1 MRNCLIFVLYFLL
14 VVPSMLAMVPDDA
27 RPKGIISGRVID
39 SLSNDPV
46 EYATVALYLHD
57 TKELVSGMISDL
69 TGSFRFK
76 GLEFNNYDVEISFI
90 GYNDLM
96 TRNVQVSES
105 QSNVDLGKV
114 HLQRSALNLKEV
126 EIVGGAPAIEYQ
138 IDRKV
143 IHVDKQITAISGTAV
158 DILESVPSVSVD
170 LEGNVTLRGSSSFA
184 VYIDGKPSVLDATD
198 ILNQIPAS
206 SIADIEIITNPSA
219 KIDPDGTA
227 GIINI
232 KMKKIKLE
240 GLNGVMNANLGQ
252 FNTYGGDFLLN
263 YKKEKFNL
271 YFGADYNRRS
281 HPGTMTN
288 ERTTTK
294 NDTIFHIN
302 STGDRDRNRTS
313 WNVRSGIELNLTKLD
328 YANIGFNVG
337 DHSHG
342 GTSVSK
348 YDKWNETQNLHHVY
362 ISNEDENRSG
372 KNYSINLDY
381 KHQFGHPEH
390 ELAFQ
395 LIYDGHDGDETS
407 INELSDSI
415 GQIVSGQTSTE
426 SGPMARIRLKMDYT
440 RPILEN
446 NKLEA
451 GYQSIMARSDEK
463 NTVSSYNPVTY
474 DYDLIPEYGHVA
486 IYNDDVHAVYATFSG
501 EAKKFGYMVGLRGEY
516 TNRKMELQD
525 ENTHFTLDR
534 FDYFPSIHG
543 SYQFP
548 NDHQLMTSYSR
559 RIERPRSYF
568 LEPFITIEDAYN
580 VRKGNPELLP
590 EYIDSYDLSYQKK
603 IKKNFVSAEAYY
615 RVTHNKIER
624 VSSVYND
631 SIMMQTF
638 ENVGTDYSLG
648 LELMLNLDVIKWWKM
663 ELMGNL
669 FNYRVEGM
677 LYEAPFSRTSLNWR
691 SRLNN
696 TFFAGEFTKL
706 QLNGNYNSP
715 SVSAQGTR
723 EGYYTLNV
731 AVSRDFFRRKL
742 TLIAQARDVFAT
754 ARHEFTSMGPDFNN
768 YILYQRK
775 SPYLSLTLTY
785 KLNNYKMKKSRGNG
799 GDGMESEGEM

>member
-1 MRNCLIFVLYFLL
+1 MKNGLIFAIFFLSI
-14 VVPSMLAMVPDDA
+14 VQTMLAIVPDDA
-27 RPKGIISGRVID
+27 RTRGTISGRVID

-57 TKELVSGMISDL
+57 SKKLVGGMISDL

-76 GLEFNNYDVEISFI
+76 GLEFNNYDIEISFI

-96 TRNVQVSES
+96 TRNVQVSEN
-105 QSNVDLGKV
+105 QSTIDLGKV

-184 VYIDGKPSVLDATD
+184 VYIDGKPSVLEASD

-219 KIDPDGTA
+219 KFDPDGTA

-240 GLNGVMNANLGQ
+240 GFNGVFNANIGQ
-252 FNTYGGDFLLN
+252 YNTLGGDFLLN
-263 YKKEKFNL
+263 FKKEKYNL
-271 YFGADYNRRS
+271 YFGADYNKRRRK
-281 HPGTMTN
+281 GTMIN
-288 ERTTTK
+288 NRTTTT
-294 NDTIFHIN
+294 NDTIFHTN
-302 STGDRDRNRTS
+302 AVGDRERNQTG
-313 WNVRSGIELNLTKLD
+313 WNVRTGIELNPTKND
-328 YANIGFNVG
+328 YANIGLNYG
-337 DHSHG
+337 NRSHG
-342 GTSVSK
+342 GTFVSK
-348 YDKWNETQNLHHVY
+348 YDAWIEPVNAQNRY
-362 ISNEDENRSG
+362 TSYEDEKRSG
-372 KNYSINLDY
+372 NNYSVNFDY
-381 KHQFGHPEH
+381 RHQFGHPEH

-440 RPILEN
+440 RPILGK

-451 GYQSIMARSDEK
+451 GYQSILARSKEE
-463 NTVSSYNPVTY
+463 NTVSDYNAVTHG
-474 DYDLIPEYGHVA
+474 YDLIPEYGHVA
-486 IYNDDVHAVYATFSG
+486 LYNDDVHAVYATFSG
-501 EAKKFGYMVGLRGEY
+501 ETKKFGYMVGLRGEY

-534 FDYFPSIHG
+534 FDYFPSLHV

-548 NDHQLMTSYSR
+548 NDHQVMASYSR

-603 IKKNFVSAEAYY
+603 FKKNFVSLEAYY
-615 RVTHNKIER
+615 RITHNKIER
-624 VSSVYND
+624 VRSIYQDN
-631 SIMMQTF
+631 IMMQTF
-638 ENVGTDYSLG
+638 ENVGSDYSLG
-648 LELMLNLDVIKWWKM
+648 LEAMLSLDLVKWWKM

-669 FNYRVEGM
+669 FNYRVEGT
-677 LYEAPFSRTSLNWR
+677 LYDTPFSRTSLNWG

-696 TFFAGEFTKL
+696 TFFAGDFTKL
-706 QLNGNYNSP
+706 QINGNYNSP

-723 EGYYTLNV
+723 EGFYILNV

-742 TLIAQARDVFAT
+742 TLIAQARDVLST
-754 ARHEFTSMGPDFNN
+754 AKHEFTSEGTDFYN
-768 YILYQRK
+768 YIMYQPK
-775 SPYLSLTLTY
+775 SPFFSLTLTY
-785 KLNNYKMKKSRGNG
+785 KLNNYKMKKNRGDAG
-799 GDGMESEGEM
+799 EGLEGEGEM